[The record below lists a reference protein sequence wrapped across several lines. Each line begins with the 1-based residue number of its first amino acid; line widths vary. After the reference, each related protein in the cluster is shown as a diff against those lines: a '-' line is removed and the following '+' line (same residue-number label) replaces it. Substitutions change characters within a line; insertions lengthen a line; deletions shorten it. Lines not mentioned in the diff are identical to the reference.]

1 MTVGIVA
8 AWLLL
13 VSDFFSLTGLGFGHS
28 LWVQEQQEEGH
39 GCVTKFIQPDLIYF
53 SFLCERVSLFDET
66 MVWSFFFFGLLIAC
80 TGELVFFLCYI
91 KLPYCVFMNWSLQ
104 LRAHLREKAYA
115 HCLIHISSVRGLYK
129 HAVLLSVTGF
139 VFVFFLIIVNF
150 TFNLCVV
157 RSSRLNTACKSLT
170 KVCVFY
176 QVSVWAVI
184 SGDVW
189 KRN

>member
-1 MTVGIVA
+1 MFNLLSKRLKNNLTNCSFNSQCRFRASRRRDAWWGNRVTVGIVA

-53 SFLCERVSLFDET
+53 SFLCERVSLFAET

-139 VFVFFLIIVNF
+139 VFVSYNRKFQF
-150 TFNLCVV
+150 
-157 RSSRLNTACKSLT
+157 
-170 KVCVFY
+170 
-176 QVSVWAVI
+176 
-184 SGDVW
+184 
-189 KRN
+189 